1 MMLRVIGSSVCVM
14 AVATAVAV
22 SGASAAPAASPKC
35 PTAGLVIWLNTQ
47 GGGAAAGSSYYK
59 HEFTNQSGHACTL
72 TGFPGVSAVDLHG
85 HQLGS
90 PARKNP
96 SSTIVVRL
104 ANGATAAAVLQIVVA
119 GNFPQSAC
127 HRAPAAALRVYPPNQ
142 TASKLGPFP
151 FDACSRSGPV
161 FLSVKTVA

>member
-1 MMLRVIGSSVCVM
+1 MTLRVIGSSVCVM
-14 AVATAVAV
+14 ALATAIAV
-22 SGASAAPAASPKC
+22 SSTSAAPAASPKC
-35 PTAGLVIWLNTQ
+35 PTASLVIWLNTQ

-59 HEFTNQSGHACTL
+59 LEFTNQSGHACTL

-96 SSTIVVRL
+96 SSTRAVRL

-142 TASKLGPFP
+142 TASKLVPFP
-151 FDACSRSGPV
+151 FDACSRPGPV